1 MSLDDTIQRVQ
12 EAGWQSVANLP
23 DAESTT
29 ASDLAGWAAVARAAT
44 PLLQDAGHDQVTTA
58 LTETARSIPARPA
71 AQADPTPH
79 LAELAAAI
87 EDLTTQVNAQP
98 ERREDAATAVAV
110 TLQAAAMVEAEHT
123 RDAPNPQVRQVGQQL
138 AKVAVAARSAHSDR
152 RARAI
157 SPGPRPEAATA
168 SPTARREQ
176 ARTPQSRDDSPRITP
191 DATRSQG
198 PSLT

>member
-1 MSLDDTIQRVQ
+1 MRLDDTLQRVQ
-12 EAGWQSVANLP
+12 DAGWQSVANRP

-29 ASDLAGWAAVARAAT
+29 ASDLAGWAAAA
-44 PLLQDAGHDQVTTA
+44 PLLQDAGYDQVTIA
-58 LTETARSIPARPA
+58 LTATARSIPARPA
-71 AQADPTPH
+71 AQAGPTSH

-87 EDLTTQVNAQP
+87 EDLTSEVNAQP
-98 ERREDAATAVAV
+98 QRREGAATAVAV
-110 TLQAAAMVEAEHT
+110 TLQAAAMVEAEHA

-191 DATRSQG
+191 AATRSQG